1 MKSFCWSLHIICYF
15 HSNVNNFFIIISP
28 HSAAERIITPLPLID
43 RQPDASAMVR
53 PAQQNIVNKRNQ
65 SSSHSPVNDLQV
77 DEKHFLN
84 EIVKNFNKSIV
95 LNPFESSH
103 TAVTATTTTTS
114 LATLTTNIRHTIA
127 ANERPGTI
135 LASTNHI
142 PRAVVP
148 AAATESSTSPIL
160 NLMRASHARTHSSS
174 APLGGAGGVSS
185 NSGTGT
191 TTNRNA
197 VSKIHYKKS
206 DSAMLNYIF
215 DSHVKHRHSD
225 MRSEVN

>member
-1 MKSFCWSLHIICYF
+1 MLRIICYVQQ
-15 HSNVNNFFIIISP
+15 NVNNFFIIISP
-28 HSAAERIITPLPLID
+28 HSDPTRIEKIITPLPLID
-43 RQPDASAMVR
+43 RQPDASAVVR

-95 LNPFESSH
+95 VNPFESSPN
-103 TAVTATTTTTS
+103 AVTATTSTP
-114 LATLTTNIRHTIA
+114 NTIA
-127 ANERPGTI
+127 ANERTGTI

-142 PRAVVP
+142 PRVAASVVIP
-148 AAATESSTSPIL
+148 AATESSTSPLL
-160 NLMRASHARTHSSS
+160 NSMRASHARAHSSS
-174 APLGGAGGVSS
+174 SPPGGGGGVSS
-185 NSGTGT
+185 NNGAG
-191 TTNRNA
+191 TTNRNG

-225 MRSEVN
+225 MRLEEDYLVML